1 MQELGVKDFC
11 PDRQLEGEVAKAIE
25 EVGKSL
31 SQSDYAH
38 NWWDTTRHFAC
49 VLMIIVITFFF

>member
-1 MQELGVKDFC
+1 MKDFC
-11 PDRQLEGEVAKAIE
+11 PDRCLEGEVAKAIE
-25 EVGKSL
+25 EVGQSL

-49 VLMIIVITFFF
+49 VLMIVVITFFLMV